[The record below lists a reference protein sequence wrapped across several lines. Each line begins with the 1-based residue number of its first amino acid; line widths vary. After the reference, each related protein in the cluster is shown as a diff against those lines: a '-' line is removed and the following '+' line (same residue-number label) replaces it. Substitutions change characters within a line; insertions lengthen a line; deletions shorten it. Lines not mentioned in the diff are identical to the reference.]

1 MTKAVRQSVS
11 KLRKKTINE
20 EIISN
25 NEPDYENNLFF
36 QPKMT
41 WNDFVDFCN
50 DSKIGSLVDSDMFGE
65 FVIVNK
71 LKFYK
76 SGNIRL
82 DNIVGSITRNR
93 TFEQYKE
100 IIKNIYL

>member
-11 KLRKKTINE
+11 KLRKKTINK

-41 WNDFVDFCN
+41 WNDFVNFCN

-82 DNIVGSITRNR
+82 DNVVGSITRNR

>member
-1 MTKAVRQSVS
+1 MTKAVKQSVS
-11 KLRKKTINE
+11 KSRKKKIDL
-20 EIISN
+20 EIIN
-25 NEPDYENNLFF
+25 NNKPDYENNLYFE
-36 QPKMT
+36 PKMT
-41 WNDFVDFCN
+41 WDDFVNFCN
-50 DSKIGSLVDSDMFGE
+50 DNKIGSLVDSDMFGE

-82 DNIVGSITRNR
+82 DNVVGSITRNR

-100 IIKNIYL
+100 ISKNIYL

>member
-1 MTKAVRQSVS
+1 MTKVVKQSVS
-11 KLRKKTINE
+11 KTKKSETIKE
-20 EIISN
+20 LPGSN
-25 NEPDYENNLFF
+25 APDYENDLYFE
-36 QPKMT
+36 PRMT
-41 WNDFVDFCN
+41 WDDFINFCN
-50 DSKIGSLVDSDMFGE
+50 DSKIGSLVDNDMFGE
-65 FVIVNK
+65 FVIINK

>member
-1 MTKAVRQSVS
+1 
-11 KLRKKTINE
+11 
-20 EIISN
+20 
-25 NEPDYENNLFF
+25 
-36 QPKMT
+36 
-41 WNDFVDFCN
+41 
-50 DSKIGSLVDSDMFGE
+50 MFGE

-82 DNIVGSITRNR
+82 DNVVGSITRNR